1 MLYYIIMTMLS
12 DNRTVL
18 LIGMYR
24 GFLETVMEKGDAL
37 RVLGLFEDEEPEI
50 IRKKYRDLIRKYHP
64 DITGRI
70 YFSGRKASEEGS
82 WI

>member
-1 MLYYIIMTMLS
+1 
-12 DNRTVL
+12 
-18 LIGMYR
+18 
-24 GFLETVMEKGDAL
+24 MEKGDAL
-37 RVLGLFEDEEPEI
+37 RVLGLFEDDEPGI
-50 IRKKYRDLIRKYHP
+50 IRKKYRKLTRKYHP

>member
-1 MLYYIIMTMLS
+1 MGELQTYQ
-12 DNRTVL
+12 
-18 LIGMYR
+18 
-24 GFLETVMEKGDAL
+24 GFPENAMDKGDAL
-37 RVLGLFEDEEPEI
+37 RVLGLFEDDEPGI
-50 IRKKYRDLIRKYHP
+50 IRKKYRKLIRKYHP